1 MAIEFSRN
9 ITFGQFLDLGSPIHR
24 LDPRI
29 KIVGTGLLMFAAIAA
44 RGFAALA
51 VIFAAIVV
59 IQVCA
64 RIPLGYTLRGL
75 RVLVIPL
82 IIFAVFQTLFVRAP
96 VNPWWQWGP
105 VSLSLGGLL
114 VALETTLRSVML
126 YYLTTTLMYTTSL
139 VDMAD
144 AVEIM
149 LEPFKRL
156 GLPINELVMTMV
168 VALKFVPLLVGEMER
183 LIKAQAA
190 RGASI
195 DSGKFTER
203 ARNLGAVLVPLFV
216 GALSRAETLTT
227 AMDARCYRGGRGRT
241 KRRVLTLRSV
251 DILALLAALVFAALS
266 FTLGRYVVV

>member
-9 ITFGQFLDLGSPIHR
+9 ITFGQYLDLGSPIHR

-29 KIVGTGLLMFAAIAA
+29 KIVGAGALMFATIAA
-44 RGFAALA
+44 RGFGPLG
-51 VIFAAIVV
+51 VLCIAIVL
-59 IQVCA
+59 IQLFA
-64 RIPLGYTLRGL
+64 RLPLGYTLRGL

-82 IIFAVFQTLFVRAP
+82 IIFAVFQILFFRNP
-96 VNPWWQWGP
+96 TNPWWQWGF
-105 VSLSLGGLL
+105 VSLSLDGILL
-114 VALETTLRSVML
+114 ALQTTLRSVML

-139 VDMAD
+139 VDLAD
-144 AVEIM
+144 GVEVM
-149 LEPFKRL
+149 LDPLKRF

-168 VALKFVPLLVGEMER
+168 VALKFVPLLVAELER

-195 DSGKFTER
+195 DRGGLTER

-216 GALSRAETLTT
+216 GALARAEVLTT

-241 KRRVLTLRSV
+241 KRRVLTLQAV
-251 DILALLAALVFAALS
+251 DLLALALALLIVAAS
-266 FTLGRYVVV
+266 VVVGRLA